1 MSYYGVIPYTGNKQK
16 LLPELFKLFPDRNSY
31 MRFIDCFCG
40 GLSVS
45 LNVPKP
51 VLSNDYDRTLIDMY
65 KRLQMLPDL
74 SPVRE
79 LIKQHGLG
87 KNEKEAYLTFRD
99 AYNKNK
105 DPLWLYVLILHSFSN
120 VNRTNDKG
128 DFNANFGCRT
138 LNDSTVKR
146 FEHFKNNVR
155 GIEFSS
161 ASFKDL
167 DICLNDFVYCDP
179 PYLITN
185 AVYNKFWNE
194 EREHELYDFLD
205 NLNSDGIKFGLSNVT
220 HHAGKQ
226 NDILIE
232 WMQKYNVH
240 NLDKKYLL
248 GQHTDSYEQNKTQ
261 EVYVC
266 NYQKR
271 DVNTYPETLDDLM

>member
-74 SPVRE
+74 SPVLE

-179 PYLITN
+179 PYLITD

-261 EVYVC
+261 EVYVY

>member
-1 MSYYGVIPYTGNKQK
+1 MSYLGVIPYTGNKQS
-16 LLPELFKLFPDRNSY
+16 LLPELFKLFPERSSY

-51 VLSNDYDRTLIDMY
+51 VLSNDYDKTLIDMY
-65 KRLQMLPDL
+65 ERLKTLPDL

-79 LIKQHGLG
+79 LIASKGLG
-87 KNEKEAYLTFRD
+87 KDKKEEYLKFREE
-99 AYNKNK
+99 YNQNK

-120 VNRTNDKG
+120 VNRTNEKG

-138 LNDSTVKR
+138 LNGATEKR
-146 FEHFKNNVR
+146 FEHFKKNVK

-161 ASFKDL
+161 GSFRDI
-167 DICLNDFVYCDP
+167 DICENDFVYCDP
-179 PYLITN
+179 PYLITD

-194 EREHELYDFLD
+194 DRERELYAFLD
-205 NLNSDGIKFGLSNVT
+205 ELHSEGIMFGLSNVT

-232 WMQKYNVH
+232 WMQKYRVH

-248 GQHTDSYEQNKTQ
+248 GQHTDSYEQSKTQ

-271 DVNTYPETLDDLM
+271 DVNTFPLTLNDLM

>member
-79 LIKQHGLG
+79 LIKQYGLG
-87 KNEKEAYLTFRD
+87 KKEKEAYLTFRD

-179 PYLITN
+179 PYLITD

>member
-79 LIKQHGLG
+79 LIQQHGLG

-179 PYLITN
+179 PYLITD

>member
-87 KNEKEAYLTFRD
+87 KNEKEAYLAFRD

-128 DFNANFGCRT
+128 NFNANFGCRT
-138 LNDSTVKR
+138 LNYSTVKR

-179 PYLITN
+179 PYLITD

-271 DVNTYPETLDDLM
+271 DVNTFPLTLNDLM

>member
-51 VLSNDYDRTLIDMY
+51 VLSNDYDRMLIDMY

-179 PYLITN
+179 PYLITD

>member
-79 LIKQHGLG
+79 LIKHYGLG

-179 PYLITN
+179 PYLITD

>member
-74 SPVRE
+74 SPVLE
-79 LIKQHGLG
+79 LIKQYGLG

-179 PYLITN
+179 PYLITD

>member
-65 KRLQMLPDL
+65 KRFQMLPDL

-179 PYLITN
+179 PYLITD

>member
-179 PYLITN
+179 PYLITD

-232 WMQKYNVH
+232 WMQKYHVH

>member
-87 KNEKEAYLTFRD
+87 KNEKEAYLAFRD

-179 PYLITN
+179 PYLITD

>member
-105 DPLWLYVLILHSFSN
+105 DPLWLYILILHSFSN

-179 PYLITN
+179 PYLITD

>member
-87 KNEKEAYLTFRD
+87 KNEKEAYLAFRD

-128 DFNANFGCRT
+128 NFNANFGCRT

-179 PYLITN
+179 PYLITD

-271 DVNTYPETLDDLM
+271 DVNTFPLTLNDLM

>member
-87 KNEKEAYLTFRD
+87 KNEKEAYLAFRD

-146 FEHFKNNVR
+146 FEHFKNNVQ

-179 PYLITN
+179 PYLITD

-205 NLNSDGIKFGLSNVT
+205 NLNSNGIKFGLSNVT

>member
-74 SPVRE
+74 SPVLE

-128 DFNANFGCRT
+128 NFNANFGCRT

-179 PYLITN
+179 PYLITD

>member
-74 SPVRE
+74 SPVLE

-179 PYLITN
+179 PYLITD